1 MQKYEER
8 PHTYQDTRE
17 RILATGEQL
26 ILGRGFSALGL
37 SEILAAAAVPK
48 GSFYHYFQSKE
59 GFGVAMLERYFTD
72 YQQRLTSQ
80 FSDQSHSAR
89 ERLLRYFAS
98 WQETAE
104 NGECHKFCL
113 AVKLAAEVSDLS
125 EPMRAVLSVGMRGIC
140 TQIAETIR
148 LAQAE
153 GSVSAA
159 LNAEESATSLY
170 SMWVGASLL
179 AKVHHELQPL
189 TQALK
194 QTELLLPAT
203 R

>member
-1 MQKYEER
+1 
-8 PHTYQDTRE
+8 
-17 RILATGEQL
+17 
-26 ILGRGFSALGL
+26 
-37 SEILAAAAVPK
+37 
-48 GSFYHYFQSKE
+48 
-59 GFGVAMLERYFTD
+59 MLERYFAD

-89 ERLLRYFAS
+89 ERLLMYFAS

-104 NGECHKFCL
+104 NGGCHKFCL

-140 TQIAETIR
+140 TDCGTIR

-153 GSVSAA
+153 AA
-159 LNAEESATSLY
+159 SLRHSMQEESATSLY

-179 AKVHHELQPL
+179 AKVHLSCNRCRH
-189 TQALK
+189 
-194 QTELLLPAT
+194 
-203 R
+203 